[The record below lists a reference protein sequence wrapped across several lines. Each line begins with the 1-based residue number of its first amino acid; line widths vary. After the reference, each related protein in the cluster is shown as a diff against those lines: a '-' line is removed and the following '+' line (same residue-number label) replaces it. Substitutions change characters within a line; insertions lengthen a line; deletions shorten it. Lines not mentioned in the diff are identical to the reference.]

1 VRVTKT
7 VVRPG
12 TRNGGTIIVFRLS
25 RPTVLRVTVVRVYPT
40 CERIGTF
47 TVRGRAGVNRIRF
60 RGRLGRR
67 TLPAGSYRL
76 IVRARGAERDA
87 AAVPIVVAR
96 GPVSAATVR
105 RLRRAMACSPSE
117 SIAGANASEADA
129 GSSGG
134 VLATVKDRIAGGV
147 DSAAGAVSRTARGA
161 KARIAEAAENPS
173 STLLTVVGLIALLSA
188 ILGGLVLAR
197 LVRLYRYRQYYG

>member
-1 VRVTKT
+1 M
-7 VVRPG
+7 
-12 TRNGGTIIVFRLS
+12 IVFRLS

-40 CERIGTF
+40 CKRIGTF

-67 TLPAGSYRL
+67 TLPAGGYRL

-105 RLRRAMACSPSE
+105 RLRRAMACAPAE
-117 SIAGANASEADA
+117 SVAIANAKEADA

-134 VLATVKDRIAGGV
+134 GVVGTVGDRIADTVG
-147 DSAAGAVSRTARGA
+147 SAAGAVSRTARSAG
-161 KARIAEAAENPS
+161 ARIAETAENPS
-173 STLLTVVGLIALLSA
+173 STLLTVIGLIALLSA

-197 LVRLYRYRQYYG
+197 LIRLYRYRQYYY

>member
-1 VRVTKT
+1 M
-7 VVRPG
+7 
-12 TRNGGTIIVFRLS
+12 IVFRLS

-40 CERIGTF
+40 CKRIGTF

-87 AAVPIVVAR
+87 AAIPIVVAR

-105 RLRRAMACSPSE
+105 RLRRAMACTPAE
-117 SIAGANASEADA
+117 NVAVANVKEADA
-129 GSSGG
+129 GSSAGA
-134 VLATVKDRIAGGV
+134 VLGTFRDRIADSVG
-147 DSAAGAVSRTARGA
+147 SAAGAVSRTARGA
-161 KARIAEAAENPS
+161 KARIAETAENPS

-197 LVRLYRYRQYYG
+197 LVRLYRYRQYYY

>member
-1 VRVTKT
+1 M
-7 VVRPG
+7 
-12 TRNGGTIIVFRLS
+12 IVFRLS
-25 RPTVLRVTVVRVYPT
+25 RPTMLRVTVVRVYPT
-40 CERIGTF
+40 CKRIGTF

-67 TLPAGSYRL
+67 TLPTGSYRL

-105 RLRRAMACSPSE
+105 RLRRAMACSPAE
-117 SIAGANASEADA
+117 SLAVANPNEADA
-129 GSSGG
+129 GPSGGG
-134 VLATVKDRIAGGV
+134 VLAAFRDRIADGVGSAVGGV
-147 DSAAGAVSRTARGA
+147 ARTVRGA
-161 KARIAEAAENPS
+161 KARIVETAENPS

-197 LVRLYRYRQYYG
+197 LVRLYRYRQYYY

>member
-1 VRVTKT
+1 M
-7 VVRPG
+7 
-12 TRNGGTIIVFRLS
+12 IVFRLS
-25 RPTVLRVTVVRVYPT
+25 RPTMLRVTVVRVYPT
-40 CERIGTF
+40 CKRIGTF
-47 TVRGRAGVNRIRF
+47 TVRGQAGVNRIRF

-67 TLPAGSYRL
+67 MLPTGSYRL

-105 RLRRAMACSPSE
+105 RLRRAMACSPAE
-117 SIAGANASEADA
+117 SLAVATPIEADA

-134 VLATVKDRIAGGV
+134 GVLAAFRDRIADGVGSAVGGV
-147 DSAAGAVSRTARGA
+147 TRTARGA
-161 KARIAEAAENPS
+161 KARVAEAAENPS

-197 LVRLYRYRQYYG
+197 LVRLYRYRQYYY

>member
-1 VRVTKT
+1 M
-7 VVRPG
+7 
-12 TRNGGTIIVFRLS
+12 IVFRLS
-25 RPTVLRVTVVRVYPT
+25 RPTMLRVTVVRVYPT
-40 CERIGTF
+40 CKRIGTF

-96 GPVSAATVR
+96 GPVSPATVR
-105 RLRRAMACSPSE
+105 RLRRAMACSPAE
-117 SIAGANASEADA
+117 SIAVASVKEADP
-129 GSSGG
+129 GSSGDG
-134 VLATVKDRIAGGV
+134 VLGTFRERIADSVG
-147 DSAAGAVSRTARGA
+147 SAAGVVSRTARGA
-161 KARIAEAAENPS
+161 KARVAEAAENPS

-197 LVRLYRYRQYYG
+197 LVRLYRYRQYYY

>member
-1 VRVTKT
+1 M
-7 VVRPG
+7 
-12 TRNGGTIIVFRLS
+12 IVFRLS

-40 CERIGTF
+40 CKRIGTF
-47 TVRGRAGVNRIRF
+47 TVRGRVGVNRIRF
-60 RGRLGRR
+60 RGRLGNR
-67 TLPAGSYRL
+67 TLPAGGYRL

-105 RLRRAMACSPSE
+105 RLRRATACTPAE
-117 SIAGANASEADA
+117 SVAVAKANEADA

-134 VLATVKDRIAGGV
+134 GVLGTLGHRIADGV
-147 DSAAGAVSRTARGA
+147 ESAAGAVARTARGA
-161 KARIAEAAENPS
+161 KARIADSAENPS

-197 LVRLYRYRQYYG
+197 LVRLYRYRQYYY

>member
-1 VRVTKT
+1 M
-7 VVRPG
+7 
-12 TRNGGTIIVFRLS
+12 IVFRLS
-25 RPTVLRVTVVRVYPT
+25 RPTMLRVTVVRVYPT
-40 CERIGTF
+40 CKRIGTF
-47 TVRGRAGVNRIRF
+47 TVRGQAGVNRIRF

-67 TLPAGSYRL
+67 MLPTGGYRL

-105 RLRRAMACSPSE
+105 RLRRAMACSPAE
-117 SIAGANASEADA
+117 SLAVANPIEADA

-134 VLATVKDRIAGGV
+134 GVLAAFRDRIADGVGSAVGGV
-147 DSAAGAVSRTARGA
+147 TRTARGA
-161 KARIAEAAENPS
+161 KARVAEAAENPS

-197 LVRLYRYRQYYG
+197 LVRLYRYRQYYY

>member
-1 VRVTKT
+1 M
-7 VVRPG
+7 
-12 TRNGGTIIVFRLS
+12 IVFRLS

-40 CERIGTF
+40 CKRIGTF

-67 TLPAGSYRL
+67 TLPAGGYRL

-96 GPVSAATVR
+96 GPVSPATVR
-105 RLRRAMACSPSE
+105 RLRRAMACTPTE
-117 SIAGANASEADA
+117 SIAVANVKEADA

-134 VLATVKDRIAGGV
+134 GGVLGTFRERIADSVG
-147 DSAAGAVSRTARGA
+147 SAAGVVSRTARGA
-161 KARIAEAAENPS
+161 KARIAESAENPS

-197 LVRLYRYRQYYG
+197 LVRLYRYRQYYY

>member
-1 VRVTKT
+1 M
-7 VVRPG
+7 
-12 TRNGGTIIVFRLS
+12 IVFRLS
-25 RPTVLRVTVVRVYPT
+25 RPTMLRVTVVRVYPT

-67 TLPAGSYRL
+67 TLPAGGYRL

-105 RLRRAMACSPSE
+105 RLRRAMACSPAE
-117 SIAGANASEADA
+117 SLAVANPNEADA

-134 VLATVKDRIAGGV
+134 GVLAAFRDRIADGVGSAVGGV
-147 DSAAGAVSRTARGA
+147 TRTARGA
-161 KARIAEAAENPS
+161 KARVAEAAENPS

-197 LVRLYRYRQYYG
+197 LVRLYRYRQYYY

>member
-1 VRVTKT
+1 M
-7 VVRPG
+7 
-12 TRNGGTIIVFRLS
+12 IVFRLS
-25 RPTVLRVTVVRVYPT
+25 RPTILRVTVVRVYPT
-40 CERIGTF
+40 CKRIGTF
-47 TVRGRAGVNRIRF
+47 TVRGQAGVNRIRF

-67 TLPAGSYRL
+67 MLPAGGYRL

-105 RLRRAMACSPSE
+105 RLRRAMACSPPE
-117 SIAGANASEADA
+117 TLAVANLNEADA

-134 VLATVKDRIAGGV
+134 GVLAAFRDRIADGVGSAVGGV
-147 DSAAGAVSRTARGA
+147 TRTARGA
-161 KARIAEAAENPS
+161 KARVAEAAENPS

-197 LVRLYRYRQYYG
+197 LVRLYRYRQYYY

>member
-1 VRVTKT
+1 M
-7 VVRPG
+7 
-12 TRNGGTIIVFRLS
+12 IVFRLS
-25 RPTVLRVTVVRVYPT
+25 RPTMLRVTVVRVYPT
-40 CERIGTF
+40 CKRIGTF

-67 TLPAGSYRL
+67 TLPAGGYRL

-96 GPVSAATVR
+96 VPVSAATVR
-105 RLRRAMACSPSE
+105 RLRRAMACSPAE
-117 SIAGANASEADA
+117 TIAVANPNEADA

-134 VLATVKDRIAGGV
+134 GGGVLAAFRDRITDGV
-147 DSAAGAVSRTARGA
+147 GSAAGAVSRTARGA
-161 KARIAEAAENPS
+161 KARIAETAENPS

-197 LVRLYRYRQYYG
+197 LVRLYRYRQYYY

>member
-1 VRVTKT
+1 M
-7 VVRPG
+7 
-12 TRNGGTIIVFRLS
+12 IVFRLS

-40 CERIGTF
+40 CKRIGTF

-67 TLPAGSYRL
+67 TLPAGGYRL

-96 GPVSAATVR
+96 GPVSPATVR
-105 RLRRAMACSPSE
+105 RLRRAMACAPAE
-117 SIAGANASEADA
+117 SIALASAKEADA

-134 VLATVKDRIAGGV
+134 GVLGTFRERIADSVG
-147 DSAAGAVSRTARGA
+147 SAAGVVSRTARGA
-161 KARIAEAAENPS
+161 KARIVETAENPS

-197 LVRLYRYRQYYG
+197 LVRLYRYRQYYY